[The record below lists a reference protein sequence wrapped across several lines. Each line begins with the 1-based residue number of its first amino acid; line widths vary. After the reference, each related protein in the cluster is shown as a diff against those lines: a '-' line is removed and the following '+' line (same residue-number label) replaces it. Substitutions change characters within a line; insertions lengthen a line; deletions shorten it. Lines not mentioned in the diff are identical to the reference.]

1 MTTSSPVRNSMR
13 QTATVERT
21 AAGPLNPSGQPT
33 PGAQT
38 TRTVPCRA
46 WEETERDIA
55 GDGRRYSVTVL
66 KARVPLDA
74 DVLDKD
80 RLTVDGMS
88 GEVESVVTRGGHK
101 LVTSEV
107 YH

>member
-1 MTTSSPVRNSMR
+1 MTSPVRNSMKH
-13 QTATVERT
+13 QYATVTRKDH
-21 AAGPLNPSGQPT
+21 GPVDPLGNPGHGSE
-33 PGAQT
+33 T
-38 TRTVPCRA
+38 TWAFPCRA
-46 WEETERDIA
+46 WEATETQIS
-55 GDGRRYSVTVL
+55 GDGKHYSVTVL

-74 DVLDKD
+74 AVLEGD
-80 RLTVDGMS
+80 RLEVDGMS

>member
-1 MTTSSPVRNSMR
+1 MTSPVRNSMN
-13 QTATVERT
+13 QIGTFVRT
-21 AAGPLNPSGQPT
+21 GKGALNPLGQPT
-33 PGAQT
+33 PGTDT

-46 WEETERDIA
+46 WEETETDIA
-55 GDGRRYSVTVL
+55 GDGKMYSVTVL
-66 KARVPLDA
+66 RARVPLDA

-88 GEVESVVTRGGHK
+88 GEVESVVTRGRHK
-101 LVTSEV
+101 LVTCEV